1 MVRPARL
8 ERATFWFVAK
18 RSIQLSY
25 GRDSSS
31 GYHSNHL
38 PGIPNPLHWDRHV
51 ISPAR
56 TVAFDVLLDTHRG
69 GYASDLLL
77 ARTTTLDSRDAGL
90 AHELVFGC
98 LRYQGQLDFLCQHY
112 SGRQRL
118 DLEVR
123 IALRL
128 GIYQLRYL
136 ERIPNHAAVGESVEL
151 VKRARMRSA
160 AGLVN
165 AVLRKVG
172 RGPVQWP
179 DLPTELSCPAWLLEK
194 WERDYG
200 QEIAHTIARAALRQ
214 PETWVRWTGAEL
226 PELEPTNV
234 PGGYRVLSG
243 APPPGSRVQDIGA
256 QSIVPLLDLQPG
268 HTFLDL
274 CAAPGNKTAQALES
288 GVSAIACDLHPKR
301 LANVTGCR
309 RVVLDASRPLPFAAR
324 FDRILVDAPCS
335 GTGTLARNPE
345 IKWRLGPGVLAG
357 LASLQRLILRN
368 ALNYLTPGG
377 LLVYSTCSLEKE
389 ENQNVVGAVIDKAL
403 GVRTLETIHR
413 IPGMEPGD
421 GFFAAVLALV

>member
-1 MVRPARL
+1 M
-8 ERATFWFVAK
+8 
-18 RSIQLSY
+18 
-25 GRDSSS
+25 
-31 GYHSNHL
+31 
-38 PGIPNPLHWDRHV
+38 

-77 ARTTTLDSRDAGL
+77 ARTTPLDSRDAGL

-112 SGRQRL
+112 SGRPRL

-123 IALRL
+123 VAVRL

-172 RGPVQWP
+172 REPVEWP
-179 DLPTELSCPAWLLEK
+179 DLPTELSAPAWLLEK
-194 WERDYG
+194 WESDYG
-200 QEIAHTIARAALRQ
+200 PDIAHNIARAALRE
-214 PETWVRWTGAEL
+214 PETWVRWTGPEL

-234 PGGYRVLSG
+234 PGAYLVRSG
-243 APPPGSRVQDIGA
+243 VPPPGSRLQDIGA
-256 QSIVPLLDLQPG
+256 QSIVPLLALEPG
-268 HTFLDL
+268 HTFLDV

-309 RVVLDASRPLPFAAR
+309 RVVLDASRPLPFSAT

-368 ALNYLTPGG
+368 ALNHLAPGG
-377 LLVYSTCSLEKE
+377 RVVYSTCSLEKE
-389 ENQNVVGAVIDKAL
+389 ENQDVVSAVIDRVP
-403 GVRTLETIHR
+403 GVRRVETVQR
-413 IPGMEPGD
+413 IPGVEPGD
-421 GFFAAVLALV
+421 GFFAAVLALI